1 MDVPRATVIG
11 APSSAGAHHA
21 GQELAPAAIRAHG
34 FVSALT
40 AAGVAAE
47 DAGDVAGEVFTVDRD
62 SPAHRNLPAVLRM
75 ARRVAAAVEQARRAG
90 QVPIVLGGDCT
101 ITLGVVAGVQRLDP
115 GAALLYF
122 DGDADLST
130 PARTGSGVLDAMGIA
145 HLLGIADTE
154 LARLDARSPMLRD
167 DRLVMLGYDETDPG
181 AYDASVLRG
190 RPALRHVPD
199 YELRSDPV
207 GTARQAVAAVAAGG
221 GSVIVHFD
229 VDAVDSGDLPLGN
242 FPHYGTG
249 VTLAAAGD
257 VLRVLCSAHRLAA
270 VVLTEVNPTH
280 DPSGEQLQRYV
291 DTVAG
296 SLGAGLRSPRAPAA
310 QPAKSAD

>member
-1 MDVPRATVIG
+1 MDVPRAAVIG

-34 FVSALT
+34 FVGALT
-40 AAGVAAE
+40 AAGVAVE
-47 DAGDVAGEVFTVDRD
+47 DTGDVAGEVFTADRD
-62 SPAHRNLPAVLRM
+62 NPTHRNLPAVLRM
-75 ARRVAAAVEQARRAG
+75 ARRVAGAVEKARRAG

-101 ITLGVVAGVQRLDP
+101 ITLGVVVGVQRLDP
-115 GAALLYF
+115 GTALLYF
-122 DGDADLST
+122 DGDADLGT
-130 PARTGSGVLDAMGIA
+130 PGPHSSGILDATGIA

-154 LARLDARSPMLRD
+154 LARLDGRSPILRD
-167 DRLVMLGYDETDPG
+167 DRLVMLGYNEIDPEV
-181 AYDASVLRG
+181 YDASVLRG

-207 GTARQAVAAVAAGG
+207 GVARQAVAAVAAGG
-221 GSVIVHFD
+221 GSVVVHFD
-229 VDAVDSGDLPLGN
+229 VDAINSGDLPLGN

-249 VTLAAAGD
+249 VTLEAAGD
-257 VLRVLCSAHRLAA
+257 VLRVLCSADRLAA
-270 VVLTEVNPTH
+270 VVLTEVNPTY

-296 SLGAGLRSPRAPAA
+296 ALGAGLRSPRAPAA
-310 QPAKSAD
+310 HP